1 MLKVGDVVRMGD
13 DLWKVE
19 YVNECRARLVPVTTN
34 QKPVNISPNSP
45 IEVVS
50 DYQRAVDEIELEQVE
65 RELCEL
71 RNAEILD
78 RLSVDR
84 AAAGVC
90 RHCAGPI
97 PCPSEFGDVE
107 VGMRRPAPRG
117 GLIQAATRAM
127 EASLGDRRRYMRYF
141 PGPKPWPMFKAGSLA
156 MQVQAYIISHPGQTT
171 AEIVE
176 GVGAAGAVA
185 ACVSR
190 FNQAGFI
197 HKE

>member
-1 MLKVGDVVRMGD
+1 MLKIGDVVRMAD
-13 DLWKVE
+13 DLWRVE

-50 DYQRAVDEIELEQVE
+50 NYERAADEIEIEKVE
-65 RELCEL
+65 RELVEL
-71 RNAEILD
+71 RNVEVLD

-84 AAAGVC
+84 AAAGLC
-90 RHCAGPI
+90 RHCGGGI

-107 VGMRRPAPRG
+107 VGVRRRS
-117 GLIQAATRAM
+117 LMQAATQAM
-127 EASLGDRRRYMRYF
+127 QRQAGDRRRYMRYF
-141 PGPKPWPMFKAGSLA
+141 PGPKPWPVFKDGSLSEA
-156 MQVQAYIISHPGQTT
+156 VKQYIIAHPGQTT
-171 AEIVE
+171 AEIVA
-176 GVGAAGAVA
+176 GVEATGEVA

-190 FNQAGFI
+190 FNQAGLI